1 MAAVTL
7 VIAIVLSLTFGIALG
22 YFAAIGILRAFG
34 HRPQKRAAAA
44 LTTVES
50 SGD

>member
-1 MAAVTL
+1 MAGIALVITIVLAVTL
-7 VIAIVLSLTFGIALG
+7 GIALG
-22 YFAAIGILRAFG
+22 YFAATGILRAFG
-34 HRPQKRAAAA
+34 HRPQKQAAA